1 MLLYQ
6 YLCKGD
12 KGFLAIF
19 MPAKL
24 LIRDN
29 KELKGDAILRHKLE
43 HLLKIR
49 HAFGKSRVEFR
60 FFRHIRAK

>member
-6 YLCKGD
+6 YLCKRY

-29 KELKGDAILRHKLE
+29 KELKGNAILRHKLE

-49 HAFGKSRVEFR
+49 YALGKACIKFR
-60 FFRHIRAK
+60 FFRHIQS